1 MRGLP
6 ARSKDQM
13 KTFGGETPYSV
24 MFGPDICG
32 FSTQKARCLIMRSCA
47 GSGAVSHRACDLVH
61 AEARSSNQYQTVLH
75 EKPRIESAA
84 E

>member
-1 MRGLP
+1 MAAAVLTPRQLAWRCQMCVQRHTRRPCADVHGLP

-32 FSTQKARCLIMRSCA
+32 FSTQKAR
-47 GSGAVSHRACDLVH
+47 
-61 AEARSSNQYQTVLH
+61 
-75 EKPRIESAA
+75 P
-84 E
+84 